1 MALTIKDF
9 IAEQGKALKLTVAA
23 GRGGLG
29 NVVGVTDVN
38 RCGLALT
45 GYFDFFPSERIQVLG
60 KTEVN
65 YLEKLPA
72 AERRKVISRL
82 FRYRIPVI
90 FICRGVKLYKE
101 IVEYGNKRN
110 IPVILTPMYTTRFIS
125 EATNFLEERLAEKIT
140 MHGVMVD
147 IYGVGVVITGKSGT
161 GKSECALELIKRGHR
176 LVADDIVEVIKTSEN
191 RLIGSPQKLLTYFL
205 EVRGLGIVN
214 VKDLFGVGATRD
226 KKRVEMAVH
235 LEEWDNKKH
244 YDRTGLSDNTA
255 EILGVKIPK
264 IIIPVKPGRNIAII
278 MEVAAMQERLKKMG
292 YSSAAEFENN
302 IQKEMKKDG
311 EKGE

>member
-1 MALTIKDF
+1 MPITVKDF
-9 IAEQGKALKLTVAA
+9 IAEQGKVLDFTVVA
-23 GRGGLG
+23 GGGGLG
-29 NVVGVTDVN
+29 NAISVPDVN

-45 GYFDFFPSERIQVLG
+45 GYFDFFPSERIQVFG
-60 KTEVN
+60 KTEVK
-65 YLEKLPA
+65 YLEKLTPE
-72 AERRKVISRL
+72 ERRKVISRL
-82 FRYRIPVI
+82 FRYKIPAI

-110 IPVILTPMYTTRFIS
+110 IPVIVSPMYTTRFIS

-176 LVADDIVEVIKTSEN
+176 LVADDIVEVIRTSEN
-191 RLIGSPQKLLTYFL
+191 RLIGSPQKLLMYYL

-255 EILGVKIPK
+255 TILGVKIPK
-264 IIIPVKPGRNIAII
+264 ILIPVKPGRNIAII

-292 YSSAAEFENN
+292 YSSAQEFEKN

-311 EKGE
+311 DKGE